1 MAVSFERI
9 SAGDRGVGGQPA
21 RCDGSLGRKEIFQ
34 SQEEIQGQMKGVV
47 VGEEPSSSGKLPEG
61 WVEEGWEQA
70 GKAKATE
77 LQKGGEMAFGFG

>member
-1 MAVSFERI
+1 
-9 SAGDRGVGGQPA
+9 
-21 RCDGSLGRKEIFQ
+21 
-34 SQEEIQGQMKGVV
+34 MKGVG

-61 WVEEGWEQA
+61 WVEKGWVEKGWEQA